1 MHYFRVITL
10 VWNFLMWFAPAL
22 WHRAGAN
29 PWSSVVEG
37 DEQLDRPN
45 SQTTTMEFCHALL
58 HMGFFLG
65 GGVNI
70 NTIAF
75 CLGWCSLHLLLLKSS
90 LAHVNDLE
98 QQINTLLMLRLSRQ
112 RGMQVRRILFKIY
125 SRLSGWRLPTFEPD
139 PGRIVD
145 IP

>member
-1 MHYFRVITL
+1 
-10 VWNFLMWFAPAL
+10 MWFAPAL

-29 PWSSVVEG
+29 PWSSLVEG
-37 DEQLDRPN
+37 DE
-45 SQTTTMEFCHALL
+45 F
-58 HMGFFLG
+58 
-65 GGVNI
+65 NI

-145 IP
+145 IPERNWHAQVSGSRMSLRFFTSILGPFKKKIILKHCLPAILGR